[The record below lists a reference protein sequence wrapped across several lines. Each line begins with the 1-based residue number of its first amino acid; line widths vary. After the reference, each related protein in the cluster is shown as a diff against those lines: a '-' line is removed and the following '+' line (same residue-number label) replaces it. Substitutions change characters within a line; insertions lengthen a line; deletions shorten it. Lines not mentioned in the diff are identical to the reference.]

1 MKSTTSPYEPFE
13 GFHPLNAIIDAYI
26 EIWFKDDSDSSSS
39 WDINTIGKIFRL
51 YEWNK
56 DIFTVFQSWFIFL

>member
-13 GFHPLNAIIDAYI
+13 GFHALYSIIEAYI

-39 WDINTIGKIFRL
+39 
-51 YEWNK
+51 
-56 DIFTVFQSWFIFL
+56 